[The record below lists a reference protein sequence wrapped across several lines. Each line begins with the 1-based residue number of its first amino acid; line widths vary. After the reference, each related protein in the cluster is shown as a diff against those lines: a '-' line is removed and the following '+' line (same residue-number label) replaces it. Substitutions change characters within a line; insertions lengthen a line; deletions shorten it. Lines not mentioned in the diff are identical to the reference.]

1 MSGGIEALFAGLDRA
16 GPGDGESL
24 RWALGV
30 AGTRRDALVLDAG
43 CGTGADTGAL
53 LAAVPQGSVTALD
66 ASARFAALV
75 AEKYPA
81 ATVVCGDMAAP
92 PPGPWDLIWSAG
104 AVYNLGVDRALASW
118 RGVLAP
124 GGRVA
129 FSDLRWTTDHPPAE
143 AEAYWRAEGVVMSGA
158 GALEA
163 EIAAAG
169 WRLLGARWVGHPG
182 WAAYYEP
189 LAAALDEGLGAGTD
203 AGLVAALRAEIACW
217 RAFGDSYDYRL
228 VVVEPA

>member
-1 MSGGIEALFAGLDRA
+1 MSLTDLFLPLDRA
-16 GPGDGESL
+16 GPGDADSL

-30 AGTRRDALVLDAG
+30 AGTAPDARVLDAG

-53 LAAVPQGSVTALD
+53 LAAVPQGKVTALD
-66 ASARFAALV
+66 KAELFAKAV
-75 AEKYPA
+75 AAKFPA

-92 PPGPWDLIWSAG
+92 PAGPYDLIWSAG
-104 AVYNLGVDRALASW
+104 AVYTIGIGRALAAW

-129 FSDLRWTTDHPPAE
+129 FSDLRWTTAAPPDGA
-143 AEAYWRAEGVVMSGA
+143 RAFWAGEGVDLTDAA
-158 GALEA
+158 GLEA

-169 WRLLGARWVGHPG
+169 WRVLGARWLGRAG
-182 WAAYYEP
+182 WQAYYAP
-189 LAAALDEGLGAGTD
+189 IDAALATCDD
-203 AGLVAALRAEIACW
+203 AALVAALRAEIACW
-217 RAFGDSYDYRL
+217 RDYGDSYDYRL